1 MLDINNW
8 KGTWKTRNGT
18 VVEISASNAFDDGIM
33 VGKLV
38 KHNLVTVWR
47 TKDGNHIADENLD
60 LITRK
65 RDEDTFTDFPD

>member
-1 MLDINNW
+1 MLDVNNW
-8 KGTWKTRNGT
+8 IGTWKTRNGT
-18 VVEISASNAFDDGIM
+18 VVEISASKAFDDGMMI
-33 VGKLV
+33 GKLV

-47 TKDGNHIADENLD
+47 AKDGNHIADENLD